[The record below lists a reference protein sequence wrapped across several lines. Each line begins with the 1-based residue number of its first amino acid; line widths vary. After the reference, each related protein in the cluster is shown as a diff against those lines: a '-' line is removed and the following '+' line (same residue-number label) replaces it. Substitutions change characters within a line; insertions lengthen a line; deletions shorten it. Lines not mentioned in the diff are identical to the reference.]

1 MLFENS
7 TLSRISS
14 GTAANRY
21 SESNSKRLMKLVF
34 DILQVVRQDERGHAP
49 PGQRNAER
57 AIDEMADLRRRA
69 VCDSGSSTE
78 TINPC

>member
-1 MLFENS
+1 
-7 TLSRISS
+7 
-14 GTAANRY
+14 
-21 SESNSKRLMKLVF
+21 MKLVF